1 MYTHTD
7 KIAIGAFK
15 AVNFVSDVEQS
26 TWLPCGIEGSICCVC
41 FIPGGDDV

>member
-26 TWLPCGIEGSICCVC
+26 TWLPCGIGGFICCVC